1 VTLPRAFQGAKEF
14 EAIWSAEKP
23 MLDKIADTFSLG
35 DPEAK
40 KLLDEARD
48 PNLPPPTQVPAVLK
62 DAKKPMFFRANL
74 ALAYAKALS
83 NRRVQEEALEAL
95 KPFKAEQVIDPSA
108 FLFTKAV
115 AEYSLLKKE
124 DCGRS
129 ILRLLDDVADAP
141 ERYKTVGALMALD
154 MQTWKE
160 KDLGWVSRMMG
171 NIERRLD
178 LTRGGPITQDMQ
190 KKVVLQLDEMIK
202 KMEEE
207 QQQQANGQGQ
217 GQGQQRGRPGNTNR
231 PSSPQQDSY
240 GGNNSGPGEAEIKK
254 WKETA
259 EVWGKLPEK
268 ERAKAMLELTKDM
281 PPKHRE
287 LIEAYFKK
295 LAQSESNK

>member
-1 VTLPRAFQGAKEF
+1 MPASGKVNGSSRGRRRCRCTAATANWSGSSTTTTRTASILTRTWSTWSRSCSRRSGDASQGLPGGNPMTVFSWRFVAAVAAVLALCGGRALAQEKPAPDKAPAKEAASFGTLETMTADAAKAKLLEWLKEVGKADVNTTKEF

-23 MLDKIADTFSLG
+23 MLDKVADTFSLG

-95 KPFKAEQVIDPSA
+95 KPFKPEQVIDPSA
-108 FLFTKAV
+108 FLFTRAV

-154 MQTWKE
+154 MQTW
-160 KDLGWVSRMMG
+160 R
-171 NIERRLD
+171 
-178 LTRGGPITQDMQ
+178 
-190 KKVVLQLDEMIK
+190 
-202 KMEEE
+202 
-207 QQQQANGQGQ
+207 
-217 GQGQQRGRPGNTNR
+217 
-231 PSSPQQDSY
+231 
-240 GGNNSGPGEAEIKK
+240 
-254 WKETA
+254 
-259 EVWGKLPEK
+259 
-268 ERAKAMLELTKDM
+268 
-281 PPKHRE
+281 
-287 LIEAYFKK
+287 
-295 LAQSESNK
+295 